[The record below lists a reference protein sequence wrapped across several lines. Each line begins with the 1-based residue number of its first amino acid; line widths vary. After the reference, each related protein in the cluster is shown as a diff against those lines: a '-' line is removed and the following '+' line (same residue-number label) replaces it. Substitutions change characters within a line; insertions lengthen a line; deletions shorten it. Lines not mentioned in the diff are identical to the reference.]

1 METILIIFLAVA
13 AALALGFVLKSRE
26 AQRRIAAET
35 RLAETEKRV
44 TALTAV
50 SETAAAARLAAET
63 ELAAARQRIA
73 DGDQRAAELE
83 RLKDAHLAAET
94 ELAAARE
101 RIANG
106 EQRLQEFERVK
117 EESLQAARAAVL
129 TTAQEVSSKL
139 LEDHKRENAEAKEEA
154 AKRVATYSE
163 TVLKQMETLL
173 GTISA
178 IDGRVQ
184 AHNQVLDTVWRSLT
198 NPSGAGQL
206 AEVGLANTLKAFG
219 LEQGRDFQLQFTTQD
234 EEGRRL
240 RPDAVVF
247 LPSNGVMVIDS
258 KASKFL
264 LDIAAAEGT
273 EREAEAYRNLART
286 MNMHLKALGEK
297 DYANAIRSAWRES
310 GREHEVA
317 RIVSV
322 MYLPNE
328 AALDKLNRADAEFL
342 HSARSRGIYLAGP
355 TTLHCLISLAS
366 AEINLE
372 RQVENQQRIVAAAEA
387 LIDGLSGALVHVA
400 NVGKNLSSAA
410 EAFSKFAG
418 STNRFVLGRARK
430 LAAMGLEPGKRL
442 PPNLPVFQVTQLNQ
456 VIEGQATEERE
467 AELPIGPTRP
477 RLIAE

>member
-1 METILIIFLAVA
+1 METIIVILLAVA
-13 AALALGFVLKSRE
+13 AALALGFALKTSE

-35 RLAETEKRV
+35 RLAEAEKRI
-44 TALTAV
+44 AEL
-50 SETAAAARLAAET
+50 TAAADSAATARLTAET
-63 ELAAARQRIA
+63 ELAAARQRIV
-73 DGDQRAAELE
+73 D
-83 RLKDAHLAAET
+83 
-94 ELAAARE
+94 
-101 RIANG
+101 G
-106 EQRLQEFERVK
+106 EQRLADFERLHQEMLTATK
-117 EESLQAARAAVL
+117 AAL
-129 TTAQEVSSKL
+129 LEGGTQLSSKL
-139 LEDHKRENAEAKEEA
+139 LEDHKRENVESKNEAE
-154 AKRVATYSE
+154 KRIGTASE
-163 TVLKQMETLL
+163 TFLKQVEVLAGAVAAL
-173 GTISA
+173 E
-178 IDGRVQ
+178 GRIQ
-184 AHNQVLDTVWRSLT
+184 ANDKVIDTVWRSLT

-264 LDIAAAEGT
+264 LDIAAADGT
-273 EREAEAYRNLART
+273 EREADAYRNLART
-286 MNMHLKALGEK
+286 MNGHLKALGEK
-297 DYANAIRSAWRES
+297 DYANAIRTAWRES
-310 GREHEVA
+310 GREREVT

-342 HSARSRGIYLAGP
+342 HNARARGIYLAGP

-456 VIEGQATEERE
+456 VIDGQASEERE

-477 RLIAE
+477 RLISE

>member
-1 METILIIFLAVA
+1 METILTALLAVV
-13 AALALGFVLKSRE
+13 AALALGFMLKGRE
-26 AQRRIAAET
+26 TQRRIAAET
-35 RLAETEKRV
+35 RLAEVEKRV
-44 TALTAV
+44 TELTAAGD
-50 SETAAAARLAAET
+50 SAAAARLAAET

-73 DGDQRAAELE
+73 DGEKTMA
-83 RLKDAHLAAET
+83 
-94 ELAAARE
+94 
-101 RIANG
+101 
-106 EQRLQEFERVK
+106 EFERFK
-117 EESLQAARAAVL
+117 QESLQAARAAVL

-139 LEDHKRENAEAKEEA
+139 LEDHKRENTEAKEEA

-184 AHNQVLDTVWRSLT
+184 AHNKVLDTVWRSLT

-247 LPSNGVMVIDS
+247 LPSNGIMVIDS

-273 EREAEAYRNLART
+273 ERETEAYRSLART
-286 MNMHLKALGEK
+286 MNQHLKALGEK

-310 GREHEVA
+310 GRAHELT

-342 HSARSRGIYLAGP
+342 HNARGRGIYLAGP

-387 LIDGLSGALVHVA
+387 LIDGLSGALVHV
-400 NVGKNLSSAA
+400 
-410 EAFSKFAG
+410 
-418 STNRFVLGRARK
+418 
-430 LAAMGLEPGKRL
+430 
-442 PPNLPVFQVTQLNQ
+442 
-456 VIEGQATEERE
+456 
-467 AELPIGPTRP
+467 
-477 RLIAE
+477 

>member
-1 METILIIFLAVA
+1 METILLILLALA
-13 AALALGFVLKSRE
+13 AAATLALWLKSRE

-35 RLAETEKRV
+35 RLAEAEKRV
-44 TALTAV
+44 
-50 SETAAAARLAAET
+50 SELAAAGEAAAAARRAAET
-63 ELAAARQRIA
+63 ELAAARQRLA
-73 DGDQRAAELE
+73 DTEQRMADSE
-83 RLKDAHLAAET
+83 RLHQEMLTAAK
-94 ELAAARE
+94 AALLE
-101 RIANG
+101 G
-106 EQRLQEFERVK
+106 G
-117 EESLQAARAAVL
+117 
-129 TTAQEVSSKL
+129 AQLSSKL
-139 LEDHKRENAEAKEEA
+139 LEDHKRENAESKEQAE
-154 AKRVATYSE
+154 KRIGSASE
-163 TVLKQMETLL
+163 TFLKQVESLAGAVAAL
-173 GTISA
+173 E
-178 IDGRVQ
+178 GRIQ
-184 AHNQVLDTVWRSLT
+184 ANDKVIDTVWRSLS

-273 EREAEAYRNLART
+273 EAEPEAYRNLART
-286 MNMHLKALGEK
+286 MNTHLRVLGEK
-297 DYANAIRSAWRES
+297 DYASAIRTAWRDS
-310 GREHEVA
+310 GRTHEVT

-372 RQVENQQRIVAAAEA
+372 RQVENQERIVAAAEA
-387 LIDGLSGALVHVA
+387 LLDGLSGALTHVA
-400 NVGKNLSSAA
+400 DVGKNLNRAA
-410 EAFSKFAG
+410 EAFGKFAG

-430 LAAMGLEPGKRL
+430 LAALGLEPGKRL
-442 PPNLPVFQVTQLNQ
+442 PPNLPVFQVTQLDQ
-456 VIEGQATEERE
+456 VIEGEASEQRE
-467 AELPIGPTRP
+467 AELPIGPRRP
-477 RLIAE
+477 RLISE

>member
-1 METILIIFLAVA
+1 MMETILLALLTFAV
-13 AALALGFVLKSRE
+13 ALALGLWLKSME
-26 AQRRIAAET
+26 AQRRIAAEA
-35 RLAETEKRV
+35 RLAEADKRL
-44 TALTAV
+44 AELTLAADA
-50 SETAAAARLAAET
+50 AAAARLAAET
-63 ELAAARQRIA
+63 ELAATRQRVV
-73 DGDQRAAELE
+73 DTQQR
-83 RLKDAHLAAET
+83 
-94 ELAAARE
+94 
-101 RIANG
+101 IV
-106 EQRLQEFERVK
+106 EFERLK
-117 EESLQAARAAVL
+117 EESLQATRAAVL
-129 TTAQEVSSKL
+129 TTAQELSSKL
-139 LEDHKRENAEAKEEA
+139 LEDHKRENAESKEDA
-154 AKRVATYSE
+154 AKRVAAYSE

-173 GTISA
+173 GTIAA

-184 AHNQVLDTVWRSLT
+184 AHNKVLDTVWRSLS

-206 AEVGLANTLKAFG
+206 AEVGLANTLKNFG

-234 EEGRRL
+234 EDGRRL

-264 LDIAAAEGT
+264 LDIATAEGT
-273 EREAEAYRNLART
+273 EREDESYRNLART
-286 MNMHLKALGEK
+286 MNQHLKALGEK
-297 DYANAIRSAWRES
+297 DYANAIRTAWRES
-310 GREHEVA
+310 GREHEVT

-342 HSARSRGIYLAGP
+342 HNARARGIYLAGP

-372 RQVENQQRIVAAAEA
+372 RQVENQQRIVTAAEA
-387 LIDGLSGALVHVA
+387 LIEGLCGSLAHVA
-400 NVGKNLSSAA
+400 TVGKNLSAAA

-456 VIEGQATEERE
+456 VIEGQASEERE

-477 RLIAE
+477 RLISE

>member
-1 METILIIFLAVA
+1 METIVIILLAVA
-13 AALALGFVLKSRE
+13 AAIALGFVLKSRE
-26 AQRRIAAET
+26 TQRRIAAET
-35 RLAETEKRV
+35 RLAEAEKRI
-44 TALTAV
+44 AELTAV
-50 SETAAAARLAAET
+50 SDSTAAARLAAET

-73 DGDQRAAELE
+73 DGEARLADFE
-83 RLKDAHLAAET
+83 RLHQEMLTATKAALLE
-94 ELAAARE
+94 
-101 RIANG
+101 G
-106 EQRLQEFERVK
+106 G
-117 EESLQAARAAVL
+117 
-129 TTAQEVSSKL
+129 AQLSSKL
-139 LEDHKRENAEAKEEA
+139 LEDHKRENAESKDENE
-154 AKRVATYSE
+154 KRVGAASE
-163 TVLKQMETLL
+163 TFLKQVEALAGAVAAL
-173 GTISA
+173 E
-178 IDGRVQ
+178 GRIQ
-184 AHNQVLDTVWRSLT
+184 ANDKVIDTVWRSLT

-264 LDIAAAEGT
+264 LDIAASEGT

-286 MNMHLKALGEK
+286 MNQHLKALGEK

-310 GREHEVA
+310 GRAHDVT

-342 HSARSRGIYLAGP
+342 HNARGRGIYLAGP

-400 NVGKNLSSAA
+400 TVGKNLSSAA

-456 VIEGQATEERE
+456 VIDGQATEERE

-477 RLIAE
+477 RLISE

>member
-1 METILIIFLAVA
+1 METIVIALLALVV
-13 AALALGFVLKSRE
+13 ALALGFLLKSRE
-26 AQRRIAAET
+26 SQRRIAAET
-35 RLAETEKRV
+35 RLAEAEKRI
-44 TALTAV
+44 AELTATGD
-50 SETAAAARLAAET
+50 SAATARLTAET
-63 ELAAARQRIA
+63 ELAAARQRVA
-73 DGDQRAAELE
+73 DGEQRLTEFE
-83 RLKDAHLAAET
+83 RIKAAHLAAET
-94 ELAAARE
+94 ELATARE

-106 EQRLQEFERVK
+106 ETHIAEYELLK

-139 LEDHKRENAEAKEEA
+139 LEDHKRENAEAKEDA

-163 TVLKQMETLL
+163 TVMKQMETLL

-178 IDGRVQ
+178 IDGKVQ
-184 AHNQVLDTVWRSLT
+184 THNKVLDTVWRSLT

-286 MNMHLKALGEK
+286 MNTHLKALGEK
-297 DYANAIRSAWRES
+297 DYAGAIRSAWRES

-317 RIVSV
+317 RIVS
-322 MYLPNE
+322 
-328 AALDKLNRADAEFL
+328 
-342 HSARSRGIYLAGP
+342 
-355 TTLHCLISLAS
+355 
-366 AEINLE
+366 
-372 RQVENQQRIVAAAEA
+372 
-387 LIDGLSGALVHVA
+387 
-400 NVGKNLSSAA
+400 
-410 EAFSKFAG
+410 
-418 STNRFVLGRARK
+418 
-430 LAAMGLEPGKRL
+430 
-442 PPNLPVFQVTQLNQ
+442 
-456 VIEGQATEERE
+456 
-467 AELPIGPTRP
+467 
-477 RLIAE
+477 

>member
-1 METILIIFLAVA
+1 METILLILVAVCA
-13 AALALGFVLKSRE
+13 TAVITLWLNRRE
-26 AQRRIAAET
+26 AQRRITAEA
-35 RLAETEKRV
+35 RLGEAERRV
-44 TALTAV
+44 ADLVAQA
-50 SETAAAARLAAET
+50 EAAATARLAAET
-63 ELAAARQRIA
+63 ELAAARQRLA
-73 DGDQRAAELE
+73 DGEQRMVEFE
-83 RLKDAHLAAET
+83 RLKEET
-94 ELAAARE
+94 
-101 RIANG
+101 
-106 EQRLQEFERVK
+106 
-117 EESLQAARAAVL
+117 LQAARAAVL

-139 LEDHKRENAEAKEEA
+139 LEDHKRENAESKEDA

-173 GTISA
+173 GTIAA

-184 AHNQVLDTVWRSLT
+184 QHNQVIDTVWRSLT

-258 KASKFL
+258 KASKYL
-264 LDIAAAEGT
+264 LEIAQHEGT
-273 EREAEAYRNLART
+273 AEEAEAYSNLART
-286 MNMHLKALGEK
+286 MNQHLRALGEK
-297 DYANAIRSAWRES
+297 DYASAIRTAWRES
-310 GREHEVA
+310 GREEDTA
-317 RIVSV
+317 RVISV

-342 HSARSRGIYLAGP
+342 HNARARGIYLAGP

-387 LIDGLSGALVHVA
+387 LLDGLAGALTHVA
-400 NVGKNLSSAA
+400 DVGKNLNRAA
-410 EAFSKFAG
+410 DAFSRFAG

-430 LAAMGLEPGKRL
+430 LAALGLEPGKRL
-442 PPNLPVFQVTQLNQ
+442 PPNLPVFQVTALDQ
-456 VIEGQATEERE
+456 VIEGEASEPRE
-467 AELPIGPTRP
+467 AELPI
-477 RLIAE
+477 A

>member
-1 METILIIFLAVA
+1 ALL
-13 AALALGFVLKSRE
+13 ALAAGIAAGFLVKSRE
-26 AQRRIAAET
+26 TQRRVAAET
-35 RLAETEKRV
+35 RLAEAEKRI
-44 TALTAV
+44 AELTVAG
-50 SETAAAARLAAET
+50 EDAARARSAAET
-63 ELAAARQRIA
+63 ELAAARQRVA
-73 DGDQRAAELE
+73 DS
-83 RLKDAHLAAET
+83 
-94 ELAAARE
+94 
-101 RIANG
+101 
-106 EQRLQEFERVK
+106 EQRILEFERLK

-154 AKRVATYSE
+154 EKRVAAYSE
-163 TVLKQMETLL
+163 TVLKQVETLL

-184 AHNQVLDTVWRSLT
+184 QHNELIDTVWRSLT
-198 NPSGAGQL
+198 NPSGAGAL
-206 AEVGLANTLKAFG
+206 AEIGLANTLKAFG

-273 EREAEAYRNLART
+273 EGEAEAYRNLART
-286 MNMHLKALGEK
+286 MNAHLKALGEK
-297 DYANAIRSAWRES
+297 DYASAIRSAWRDS
-310 GREHEVA
+310 GREHEVT

-342 HSARSRGIYLAGP
+342 HNARARNIYIAGP

-372 RQVENQQRIVAAAEA
+372 RQVENQQRIVTAAES
-387 LIDGLSGALVHVA
+387 LIEGLCGALAHVA
-400 NVGKNLSSAA
+400 TVGKNLSSAA
-410 EAFSKFAG
+410 DAFSKFAG

-430 LAAMGLEPGKRL
+430 LAALGLEPGKRL
-442 PPNLPVFQVTQLNQ
+442 PPNLPIFQVTQLDQ
-456 VIEGQATEERE
+456 VIDGQVSPDGE
-467 AELPIGPTRP
+467 AELPIGRQRP
-477 RLIAE
+477 RLITE